1 MLTHKINDILKALLR
16 KRKISDVN
24 SHKEAYHEKSYNQN
38 RYDCSGNSVSSRSHS
53 KCSSIFC
60 RSRRCTCRRTELT
73 DLYSNQRRNP
83 VEISWQQ
90 HRPCWRSGF
99 ADLLDWKRI
108 WWHNMENSLRK
119 VRCQTRC
126 SYFFWR
132 FYTNHFTSAVHRR
145 NCNWYPDIFL
155 PYNLQRQQS
164 GTTDIYHRNI
174 ISRWCSCRIYQW
186 TSGKIGRYA
195 NKYSEQ

>member
-1 MLTHKINDILKALLR
+1 MKNRTTRIGMTALAILL
-16 KRKISDVN
+16 
-24 SHKEAYHEKSYNQN
+24 
-38 RYDCSGNSVSSRSHS
+38 CSRSHS

-99 ADLLDWKRI
+99 ADRLDWKRI

-126 SYFFWR
+126 ILLLLTVLHQPFYFSSTSTELQLISR
-132 FYTNHFTSAVHRR
+132 HISSVQPSTSAIW
-145 NCNWYPDIFL
+145 NNWHLSPEHYFTMMQL
-155 PYNLQRQQS
+155 PY
-164 GTTDIYHRNI
+164 
-174 ISRWCSCRIYQW
+174 ISW